1 MLIYEIPIM
10 KKFLK
15 PSEERYF
22 ITKDGRVFYGTF
34 SSAKE
39 ILREYIDGELKVMI
53 DGIFVNVTELMMIT
67 WIGKIN
73 LPIFSANPLNPT
85 SRNTKYIIPK
95 VNHLLQDEIV
105 KISNKDFKRIC
116 GFSRYFISNCGIVFD
131 SKKNKFIS
139 HTLNEDNYHVVKIYN
154 DNYICKTV
162 TIHRLVYK
170 TFVGDIPDGYEID
183 HLISKSINDVTHLEM
198 ISKME
203 NLKRARKNGCYGDHT
218 EHEVRKICKLLSLG
232 YHAYEIAEMDGISTT
247 TPGYRTYISYI
258 HKILYKSMWRDIS
271 DEYDFSNYYKR
282 KF

>member
-105 KISNKDFKRIC
+105 KISNKDFKRIG
-116 GFSRYFISNCGIVFD
+116 GFSRYFILYN
-131 SKKNKFIS
+131 
-139 HTLNEDNYHVVKIYN
+139 IY
-154 DNYICKTV
+154 
-162 TIHRLVYK
+162 
-170 TFVGDIPDGYEID
+170 
-183 HLISKSINDVTHLEM
+183 
-198 ISKME
+198 
-203 NLKRARKNGCYGDHT
+203 
-218 EHEVRKICKLLSLG
+218 
-232 YHAYEIAEMDGISTT
+232 
-247 TPGYRTYISYI
+247 
-258 HKILYKSMWRDIS
+258 
-271 DEYDFSNYYKR
+271 
-282 KF
+282 